1 MTPPFNT
8 ILFTLEKA
16 RGLQAADLVHPYE
29 GRWVVAQHLPE
40 WDVYTAL
47 RSSRSVRKTG
57 LVATTGSLAHV
68 ATESSYATRA
78 AAMRVAVGTYRSV
91 LAE

>member
-1 MTPPFNT
+1 M
-8 ILFTLEKA
+8 
-16 RGLQAADLVHPYE
+16 
-29 GRWVVAQHLPE
+29 
-40 WDVYTAL
+40 YTAL

-57 LVATTGSLAHV
+57 LVATTGTLAHV